1 MEWTEEHDVLLLRE
15 ILGSNV
21 FVVKKGSPARGL
33 AWEAIVESLNKIDS
47 PKFQLKDRRAVG
59 ERWVLLRKKFTK
71 KMSEEE
77 KESGISVDDL
87 TEREALIEE
96 LVSREDTATADAD
109 FASKQQD
116 KDKETAEDIRKKAM
130 ETLRETKKRK
140 SEKDAS
146 PKRRKSG
153 QRCAQPLVDF
163 LREKA
168 DADREVRRQE
178 LDMKKKEQENQQQVM
193 QSLLQEQQKMNGAL
207 LAVLQKVMEK

>member
-1 MEWTEEHDVLLLRE
+1 VEWTEEW
-15 ILGSNV
+15 
-21 FVVKKGSPARGL
+21 K
-33 AWEAIVESLNKIDS
+33 
-47 PKFQLKDRRAVG
+47 
-59 ERWVLLRKKFTK
+59 
-71 KMSEEE
+71 
-77 KESGISVDDL
+77 SGISVDDL
-87 TEREALIEE
+87 TERDAPIEE

-168 DADREVRRQE
+168 DAHREVR
-178 LDMKKKEQENQQQVM
+178 
-193 QSLLQEQQKMNGAL
+193 
-207 LAVLQKVMEK
+207 